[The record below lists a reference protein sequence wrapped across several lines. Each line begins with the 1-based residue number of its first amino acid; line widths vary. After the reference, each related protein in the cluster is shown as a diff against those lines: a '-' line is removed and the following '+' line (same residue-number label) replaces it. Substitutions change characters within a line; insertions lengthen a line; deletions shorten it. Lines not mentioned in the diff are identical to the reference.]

1 MQNKTCIDRIALTS
15 SICQIVHACFFL
27 FVFFFLGI
35 AKKNPKKNTGF
46 SLSISDI
53 YHVKGALSIE
63 KQSFTQRNAMTRV
76 M

>member
-35 AKKNPKKNTGF
+35 AKKNTGF